1 MAKLKTTIINGT
13 LTVDSSITVGDSNQN
28 WLNGFTH
35 PSIRINDAR
44 DNAGYHPW
52 ISQKNMSS
60 GHMYS
65 IGIYQDS
72 LRLISSKTSRTQNGA
87 DHNINI
93 NNDSGYIS
101 TDYSLSISNALLVTK
116 NATFQENITVKAII
130 GMTNSTAS
138 NNAIYRKWKDGSNHD
153 MIMAATDLLTQYVG
167 WNGKGSDNKT
177 YNSILTLRGKSIT
190 CNGSTSWSSDKNL
203 KHSIE
208 ALNNKYENFFN
219 ALNPVTFQY
228 DLGDSQRYHIG
239 YIAQDVENALH
250 NSDLST
256 QDFAG
261 IVILPLTEREQEFD
275 ETGTEARDVKGS
287 ETNYLL
293 DKGIKQRYN
302 LAYTEFIA
310 LNTHMIQKQGK
321 IIEELKDE
329 INSLQEQINS
339 LKQK

>member
-1 MAKLKTTIINGT
+1 MAQLKNTKISGT
-13 LTVDSSITVGDSNQN
+13 LSVTGALSVSGVGIFSN
-28 WLNGFTH
+28 
-35 PSIRINDAR
+35 
-44 DNAGYHPW
+44 
-52 ISQKNMSS
+52 
-60 GHMYS
+60 
-65 IGIYQDS
+65 
-72 LRLISSKTSRTQNGA
+72 
-87 DHNINI
+87 
-93 NNDSGYIS
+93 
-101 TDYSLSISNALLVTK
+101 
-116 NATFQENITVKAII
+116 NITVKTNI
-130 GMTNSTAS
+130 GITDSNTG

-153 MIMAATDLLTQYVG
+153 MIMAATDLVTQYVG

-177 YNSILTLRGKSIT
+177 YNSVLTLRGKSIT

-208 ALNNKYENFFN
+208 TLNDKYEKFFN

-239 YIAQDVENALH
+239 YIAQDVENALY

-261 IVILPLTEREQEFD
+261 IVILPLAEREQEFD

-293 DKGIKQRYN
+293 DKGMKQRYN

-329 INSLQEQINS
+329 INSLREQIDS